1 MSAGV
6 SRPVFGIRFSL
17 ATNDEI
23 VREICQGKIERSSG
37 AKLLVTTNLYHVVTL
52 RKNSRFREAYA
63 RAWKVTID
71 GAPVYLYARCRG
83 AAVPE
88 RITGADLFPDI
99 LRTLSPDMHRPFF
112 VAAQQQ
118 TADRLTA
125 WLVGRG
131 FTAEQIAAVV
141 PPFGFD
147 RDAGYSAS
155 LAEKIRQHG
164 TTHLFFGLGI
174 PKSEIWIDQ
183 NRAMLGDLYAFAF
196 GAGLEFFAG
205 VTKRAPLVF
214 RKCGMEWLWRVLQ
227 EPRRLFR
234 RYFVDSWPF
243 FIAIAD
249 DIRFNGNLP
258 EARLPR

>member
-1 MSAGV
+1 MRAGV

-23 VREICQGKIERSSG
+23 VRKICQGKIEARSG
-37 AKLLVTTNLYHVVTL
+37 VKLLVTTNLYHVVTL
-52 RKNSRFREAYA
+52 RKNSRFRAAYD
-63 RAWKVTID
+63 RAWMVTID

-88 RITGADLFPDI
+88 RVTGADLFPHI
-99 LRTLSPDMHRPFF
+99 LGMLSPDMHRPFF

-118 TADRLTA
+118 TADRLKDR
-125 WLVGRG
+125 LIEQG
-131 FTAEQIAAVV
+131 FVPDQIGAVV

-147 RDAGYSAS
+147 SDVAYTAR

-205 VTKRAPLVF
+205 VTKRAPAIF
-214 RKCGMEWLWRVLQ
+214 RKCGMEWLWRVMQ

-234 RYFVDSWPF
+234 RYFIESWPF

-249 DIRFNGNLP
+249 DIRFDGNCP
-258 EARLPR
+258 RARLPR